1 MNVAIIGC
9 GLIGQK
15 RLHALGTQ
23 HRLIAAADVV
33 LERAQALTARI
44 PNAVATTDWRAAAS
58 HPQVDGVVVATT
70 NNWLAP
76 VTLFAIEAGKHV
88 LVEKPGA
95 RTPEELEPVLAAVR
109 HRRVCVW
116 VGFNHRFHPAM
127 QKAREIFEIGSLG
140 RLMFIRARY
149 GHGGRLGYEQEW
161 RADPEVGGGGELIDQ
176 GIHLI
181 DLARWFLGD
190 FEHVCG
196 YVRTYFWDMPVED
209 NAFLMLRTA
218 ENQVAWLHAS
228 CTEWKNLFSFEIYGH
243 YAKLHIEGLG
253 GTYGTERLTY
263 HKMSPEMGPPETT
276 IWEYPGPDPSW
287 RSEFEAFADAA
298 EKQQRSTEV
307 LENAQAALRVVQ
319 KVYRSAAS

>member
-1 MNVAIIGC
+1 
-9 GLIGQK
+9 
-15 RLHALGTQ
+15 
-23 HRLIAAADVV
+23 
-33 LERAQALTARI
+33 
-44 PNAVATTDWRAAAS
+44 
-58 HPQVDGVVVATT
+58 
-70 NNWLAP
+70 
-76 VTLFAIEAGKHV
+76 
-88 LVEKPGA
+88 
-95 RTPEELEPVLAAVR
+95 
-109 HRRVCVW
+109 
-116 VGFNHRFHPAM
+116 
-127 QKAREIFEIGSLG
+127 
-140 RLMFIRARY
+140 
-149 GHGGRLGYEQEW
+149 
-161 RADPEVGGGGELIDQ
+161 
-176 GIHLI
+176 
-181 DLARWFLGD
+181 
-190 FEHVCG
+190 
-196 YVRTYFWDMPVED
+196 MPVED

-263 HKMSPEMGPPETT
+263 HKTSPEMGPPETT

>member
-15 RLHALGTQ
+15 RLHALGTP
-23 HRLIAAADVV
+23 HRLVAAADLV
-33 LERAQALTARI
+33 LERAQALTAGS
-44 PNAVATTDWRAAAS
+44 PNAGATTDWRAAAS
-58 HPQVDGVVVATT
+58 HPEVDAVVVATT
-70 NNWLAP
+70 NDWLVP

-95 RTPEELEPVLAAVR
+95 RTPEELERVLAAVR

-127 QKAREIFEIGSLG
+127 QKAREIFEIGALG
-140 RLMFIRARY
+140 QLMFIRARY

-218 ENQVAWLHAS
+218 QNQVAWLHAS
-228 CTEWKNLFSFEIYGH
+228 CTEWKNLFSFEIYGR

-253 GTYGTERLTY
+253 GSYGTERLTY

-276 IWEYPGPDPSW
+276 IWEYPGPDSSW

-298 EKQQRSTEV
+298 EKQQRSTAA

-319 KVYRSAAS
+319 KVYGSAAA